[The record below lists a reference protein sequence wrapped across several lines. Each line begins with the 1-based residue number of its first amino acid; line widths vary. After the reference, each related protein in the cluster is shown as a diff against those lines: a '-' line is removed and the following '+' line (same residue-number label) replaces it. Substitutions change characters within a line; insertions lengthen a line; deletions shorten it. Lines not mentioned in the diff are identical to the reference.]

1 MRTKRIAYLFFIFT
15 LFSFQNLYA
24 QTTGFLHASGTRILD
39 NQGNNLILRGIGTG
53 NWMLQEGYMMGTN
66 GATNGTQWHFKQ
78 KLTETIGTAK
88 TKEFYDAWLD
98 NHFTK
103 VDVDSM
109 AAWGFN
115 SVRPA
120 LHYKV
125 FTLPIEEEPV
135 PGQDTWLEA
144 GFQRLDDLVEW
155 CAENQMYVIFD
166 MHGCPGAQGSDSNI
180 SDYDSS
186 KPSLW
191 ESEENKR
198 KLVALWR
205 KIAERYAD
213 HPWVGGYDLI
223 NEPKW
228 DALRNNNNRDLWDLF
243 KRMIDA
249 IREVDNNHLI
259 FLAGNNWGNDYAGLP
274 NISSWGGNIA
284 LSFHKYWN
292 YNDEGSLNWIINLG
306 NQHNV
311 PVWLGE
317 TGENSNTWFTDLI
330 RLCESKNIGWSWW
343 PVKKMGIN
351 NILRSKS
358 NSNYDQLLNAWRR
371 NQSINATTAYN
382 GVMKFAEDHKLE
394 NCNIQY
400 DVIDAMITRPHTYE
414 PRPFKKH
421 QIEEP
426 IFAVDYDLGPVG
438 YAYFDVD
445 DADYHGSEGGN
456 FVNFNRGG
464 QYRNDGVDIETCNDI
479 TNNGY
484 SVGWIEDGEWLLYTI
499 NTSATKSYTVQF
511 RYATQTGG
519 GRVYVEVN
527 GSRASQTVNLP
538 ATGDWKNWSTTVIPN
553 LIVPAGS
560 STIKIIF
567 ETGGVNFNYFKLT
580 NPKDV
585 AAVNFELLEVETDVL
600 YDRLILSFNR
610 PVDEVSINSFEV
622 KVNQQEVAIKEV
634 ITDTDHRQ
642 LLILKL
648 NQEILTDDVITISTL
663 SNDCKSGSTVLKAFA
678 NNQVSNK
685 MATHFTLPAKVEAE
699 DYAVNN
705 GFEFEDTEDVGGGQN
720 AGYAATGKYLDYIIY
735 TEKAVS
741 CNIDLRVAVNKASA
755 RIAMYDIGETNQ
767 LINAVTLS
775 NTGGWQKWQ
784 TQQST
789 AHFKRG
795 KNIFRIQAITD
806 GFNLNWFEFSNLQE
820 TGVASSRL
828 SNHPVKVYPNPVK
841 DYLYIVLN
849 QPADVCLS
857 LNDLTGRVQYA
868 NNYSNL
874 EKIKIDV
881 SSFYNGIYV
890 LQLNLSDHSFSEKII
905 VDRT

>member
-1 MRTKRIAYLFFIFT
+1 
-15 LFSFQNLYA
+15 
-24 QTTGFLHASGTRILD
+24 
-39 NQGNNLILRGIGTG
+39 
-53 NWMLQEGYMMGTN
+53 
-66 GATNGTQWHFKQ
+66 
-78 KLTETIGTAK
+78 
-88 TKEFYDAWLD
+88 
-98 NHFTK
+98 
-103 VDVDSM
+103 
-109 AAWGFN
+109 
-115 SVRPA
+115 
-120 LHYKV
+120 
-125 FTLPIEEEPV
+125 
-135 PGQDTWLEA
+135 
-144 GFQRLDDLVEW
+144 
-155 CAENQMYVIFD
+155 
-166 MHGCPGAQGSDSNI
+166 
-180 SDYDSS
+180 
-186 KPSLW
+186 
-191 ESEENKR
+191 
-198 KLVALWR
+198 
-205 KIAERYAD
+205 
-213 HPWVGGYDLI
+213 
-223 NEPKW
+223 
-228 DALRNNNNRDLWDLF
+228 
-243 KRMIDA
+243 
-249 IREVDNNHLI
+249 
-259 FLAGNNWGNDYAGLP
+259 
-274 NISSWGGNIA
+274 
-284 LSFHKYWN
+284 
-292 YNDEGSLNWIINLG
+292 
-306 NQHNV
+306 
-311 PVWLGE
+311 
-317 TGENSNTWFTDLI
+317 
-330 RLCESKNIGWSWW
+330 
-343 PVKKMGIN
+343 
-351 NILRSKS
+351 
-358 NSNYDQLLNAWRR
+358 
-371 NQSINATTAYN
+371 
-382 GVMKFAEDHKLE
+382 
-394 NCNIQY
+394 
-400 DVIDAMITRPHTYE
+400 
-414 PRPFKKH
+414 
-421 QIEEP
+421 
-426 IFAVDYDLGPVG
+426 
-438 YAYFDVD
+438 
-445 DADYHGSEGGN
+445 
-456 FVNFNRGG
+456 
-464 QYRNDGVDIETCNDI
+464 
-479 TNNGY
+479 
-484 SVGWIEDGEWLLYTI
+484 
-499 NTSATKSYTVQF
+499 
-511 RYATQTGG
+511 
-519 GRVYVEVN
+519 
-527 GSRASQTVNLP
+527 
-538 ATGDWKNWSTTVIPN
+538 
-553 LIVPAGS
+553 
-560 STIKIIF
+560 
-567 ETGGVNFNYFKLT
+567 
-580 NPKDV
+580 
-585 AAVNFELLEVETDVL
+585 
-600 YDRLILSFNR
+600 
-610 PVDEVSINSFEV
+610 
-622 KVNQQEVAIKEV
+622 VNQQEVAIKEV